1 MAESTLRGR
10 FVWHELLTSDP
21 KAAASFYS
29 RTLGWKVEPWD
40 KDPAYT
46 LFRTDQ
52 GLVGGAMTLPAEA
65 KAVGAKPH
73 WLSYIGT
80 PDLKATVDAATR
92 LGAKVLKAIS
102 PIPTIGRFAVLAD
115 PQGAVFAAFTPESAP
130 PPAKDSSHN
139 GDFAWHEL
147 VTTDQVAALKFY
159 KELFGWEKTDA
170 MEMPN
175 LGTYQMFGLGGTSVG
190 GIYNKTADMPFPPH
204 WLPYATVTDS
214 SAVTGLVSKLGGKV
228 MTGPMEVPGG
238 GMIAILEDPQGV
250 MFATHSIAPATARA

>member
-1 MAESTLRGR
+1 MAESALRGR

-40 KDPAYT
+40 KDPSYT
-46 LFRTDQ
+46 LFRTDH

-65 KAVGAKPH
+65 KAAGAKPH

-80 PDLKATVDAATR
+80 PDLKGTVDTATR

-102 PIPTIGRFAVLAD
+102 PIPSIGRFAVLAD
-115 PQGAVFAAFTPESAP
+115 PQGAVFAAFTPELAP
-130 PPAKDSSHN
+130 PPANDSSQG

-147 VTTDQVAALKFY
+147 VSTDHVAGLRFY

-175 LGTYQMFGLGGTSVG
+175 LGTYQMFGLGGASIG
-190 GIYNKTADMPFPPH
+190 GAYNKTPDMPFPPH
-204 WLPYATVTDS
+204 WLPYAAVNDS
-214 SAVTGLVSKLGGKV
+214 SAVTGLVSKLGGTV

-238 GMIAILEDPQGV
+238 GVIAIWQDPQGV
-250 MFATHSIAPATARA
+250 MFATHSIAPATVRA